1 MTDSSAPEILGR
13 LDDDGYLELVGRSK
27 DLVISG
33 GLNVYPRDVEEVLDG
48 IAGVRESAVVG
59 VPDSD
64 LGERVVAMVVGDPE
78 VDPEGVRAT
87 ARERLAGYKVP
98 KRILLVDELP
108 RNAMGKVDKVALR
121 TTAIELGG

>member
-1 MTDSSAPEILGR
+1 
-13 LDDDGYLELVGRSK
+13 
-27 DLVISG
+27 VISG

-64 LGERVVAMVVGDPE
+64 LGECVVAMIVGDHGI
-78 VDPEGVRAT
+78 DPEKVRAA

-98 KRILLVDELP
+98 KRIHLVDELP
-108 RNAMGKVDKVALR
+108 RNAMGKVDKVGLR
-121 TTAIELGG
+121 MTAIERGA